1 MNETIDVCRDCH
13 KAIHRLIPDEK
24 QLGRLYNTLDALL
37 SNPEVGKFVVWVSK
51 QK

>member
-24 QLGRLYNTLDALL
+24 ELGRHYNALDGLL
-37 SNPEVGKFVVWVSK
+37 SNPEVAKFVVWVRK

>member
-13 KAIHRLIPDEK
+13 KAIHRLIADEK
-24 QLGRLYNTLDALL
+24 DLGRFYNTVDSLL
-37 SNPEVGKFVVWVSK
+37 SNPEVAKFVAWVRK